1 MKHLINKKKLNRTTS
16 HRVALEKALATALIK
31 YGKIETTTAKAKFLQ
46 PFIEKLITKA
56 KESDNYTM
64 QKLLISR
71 LGTEESARE
80 LFSIAKLYTTR
91 NGGYTR
97 IVKTGTRIGDQGQTS
112 RIEFVDY
119 IKPSSKKI
127 TSAEKKKIVK
137 KVNAKP

>member
-16 HRVALEKALATALIK
+16 HRAALEKALAISLIK
-31 YGKIETTTAKAKFLQ
+31 YGKIETTSAKAKFLQ

-71 LGTEESARE
+71 LGTDESARE
-80 LFSIAKLYTTR
+80 LFSIAKLYKTR

-119 IKPSSKKI
+119 IKPGTEKVKPV
-127 TSAEKKKIVK
+127 AKKKVVK
-137 KVNAKP
+137 KVKAE